1 VGQVQQHNVLCEVSG
16 EDLSRYLNKIE
27 LVYFLKTSVLS
38 VSYYESDDTTTD
50 ISQSLP
56 HIMAGRRLA

>member
-1 VGQVQQHNVLCEVSG
+1 MYCVKLSG
-16 EDLSRYLNKIE
+16 EDLSHYLNKIE

-56 HIMAGRRLA
+56 HIMAGKRLA